1 MPKGLGTLRL
11 AFADVHLTH
20 FGGMALLQR
29 FCNKLRLR
37 WQLQHSL
44 KVPQR
49 HADYPRCD
57 LKKIDK
63 ARLPPS
69 S

>member
-1 MPKGLGTLRL
+1 MPKRLRTLRL
-11 AFADVHLTH
+11 AFADARLTH
-20 FGGMALLQR
+20 LGGMALLQR

-37 WQLQHSL
+37 WQLQYSL
-44 KVPQR
+44 KVPQQ

-63 ARLPPS
+63 LRLPPFS
-69 S
+69 